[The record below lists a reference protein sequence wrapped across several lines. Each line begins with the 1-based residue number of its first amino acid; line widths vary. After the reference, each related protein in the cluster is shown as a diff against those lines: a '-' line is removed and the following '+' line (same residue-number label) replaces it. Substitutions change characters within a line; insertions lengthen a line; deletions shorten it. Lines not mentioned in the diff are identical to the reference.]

1 VLQPFDFNNH
11 SQPLILIINNH
22 SMKKIIYSL
31 TTLCVLNMVAQPSF
45 SNPNAEY
52 RVICKNDNGTKK
64 KEIKIV
70 SSRASGDMQLRF
82 TADKAEKVTIKI
94 LNEAGQ
100 MLLKQTNVVTAS
112 INNIPLKKALELAEG
127 QYTVFLI
134 SSSETY
140 STSFLIWK

>member
-1 VLQPFDFNNH
+1 ML
-11 SQPLILIINNH
+11 
-22 SMKKIIYSL
+22 SL
-31 TTLCVLNMVAQPSF
+31 VAQTSF
-45 SNPNAEY
+45 SNSVADNY
-52 RVICKNDNGTKK
+52 VIHKNDRDKK
-64 KEIKIV
+64 KGIKIV

-94 LNEAGQ
+94 LNYAGE
-100 MLLKQTNVVTAS
+100 MVLKQINNVAAS
-112 INNIPLKKALELAEG
+112 SNNIPLKNALELEEG

>member
-1 VLQPFDFNNH
+1 
-11 SQPLILIINNH
+11 
-22 SMKKIIYSL
+22 MKKIIYSL
-31 TTLCVLNMVAQPSF
+31 TILCVLSLVAQTSF
-45 SNPNAEY
+45 SNSVADNY
-52 RVICKNDNGTKK
+52 VIHKNDRDKK
-64 KEIKIV
+64 KGIKIV

-94 LNEAGQ
+94 LNYAGE
-100 MLLKQTNVVTAS
+100 MVLKQINDVAAS
-112 INNIPLKKALELAEG
+112 SNNIPLKNALELEEG

>member
-1 VLQPFDFNNH
+1 
-11 SQPLILIINNH
+11 
-22 SMKKIIYSL
+22 
-31 TTLCVLNMVAQPSF
+31 MVAQPSF
-45 SNPNAEY
+45 SNPNAEN